1 MQTMLFA
8 KPPLVEL
15 IAELRWG
22 AQPTG
27 APSGGMEHGAPNISM
42 PLTITNRTEEWF
54 IQFGAKISADG
65 YTRVERLIPTGF
77 PLMPIQPVY
86 RFRKNAPEDGTSL
99 YQLGPGLFTANI
111 TPPYKSWDQFQP
123 IVKNGVEK
131 LLQSRTDTENTE
143 PFRTVLLRYI
153 DAFGPE
159 FLAGEPAVDF
169 LANKLGF
176 KLELPE
182 IIKKFA
188 KPFSPIQSALNF
200 GVHLKNNFFMTINV
214 GEGIANGKKAVVMD
228 TTVATGVP
236 IECSSEKVMHTFNE
250 ARSIIHEAFI
260 EITRPISSIM
270 QPIEEKEND

>member
-1 MQTMLFA
+1 MIFA

-22 AQPTG
+22 AQP
-27 APSGGMEHGAPNISM
+27 AVSPSGGTAHGVSSISM
-42 PLTITNRTEEWF
+42 PLTITNRIEEWF
-54 IQFGAKISADG
+54 MQFGAKISADG
-65 YTRVERLIPTGF
+65 YSRFERLVPTGF
-77 PLMPIQPVY
+77 PLMPFQPVY

-123 IVKNGVEK
+123 IVNNGVEK
-131 LLQSRTDTENTE
+131 LLQSRTNTENAE

-159 FLAGEPAVDF
+159 FLAGESAVDF

-188 KPFSPIQSALNF
+188 KPSSPIQSALNF
-200 GVHLKNNFFMTINV
+200 GVPLNNNFFMSINV
-214 GEGIANGKKAVVMD
+214 GEGIANGRRAVVMD
-228 TTVATGVP
+228 TTVATTVP
-236 IECSSEKVMHTFNE
+236 VECSLEKVMQTFNE
-250 ARSIIHEAFI
+250 ARLIIHETFI
-260 EITRPISSIM
+260 EITKPISSIM
-270 QPIEEKEND
+270 QPLEEKEDD